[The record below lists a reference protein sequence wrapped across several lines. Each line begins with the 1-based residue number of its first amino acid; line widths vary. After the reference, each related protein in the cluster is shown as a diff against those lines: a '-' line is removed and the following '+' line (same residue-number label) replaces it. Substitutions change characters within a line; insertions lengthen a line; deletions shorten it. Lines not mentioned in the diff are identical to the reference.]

1 MTIKDWYYQ
10 LDEDTDAMYI
20 YVISLEDEHLL
31 ASTIS
36 DCDNMSD
43 KELENLAEEII
54 DELGYNI
61 S

>member
-10 LDEDTDAMYI
+10 LDEYSGTMYI
-20 YVISLEDEHLL
+20 YVISLEDKHLL

-43 KELENLAEEII
+43 EELESLAEEII
-54 DELGYNI
+54 EELECNI
-61 S
+61 A